1 MDYITI
7 SSPKERRRRIW
18 GDLAEWQRAV
28 VGLFALSLAVNMS
41 NIACIRRLVLKVSEM
56 QEQVR
61 QAEHIRDLAVR
72 ELGEVSLVSARER
85 QSRAEQAA
93 AYEAVGAWEY
103 IGECVITAYC
113 PCGECCGKWSDGV
126 TASGLPAGPGIVA
139 VDPAVIELG
148 STVIIDGQQYL
159 AADTGVTGQ
168 AVDLCMEEH
177 EAAQAF
183 GVRTAEVW
191 VIPAEKEEHHD

>member
-1 MDYITI
+1 MEQRITT
-7 SSPKERRRRIW
+7 RRRFDR
-18 GDLAEWQRAV
+18 LRSSASQWQKAAI
-28 VGLFALSLAVNMS
+28 GLFALSLAVNMS

-72 ELGEVSLVSARER
+72 ELGAVSLASALER
-85 QSRAEQAA
+85 QARAEQAA
-93 AYEAVGAWEY
+93 AYEAVGVWEY

-113 PCGECCGKWSDGV
+113 PCGECCGRWADGV

-139 VDPAVIELG
+139 VDPAVVPLG

-168 AVDLCMEEH
+168 AVDLCMESH
-177 EAAQAF
+177 ASALAF
-183 GVRTAEVW
+183 GRSRQSVWIEV
-191 VIPAEKEEHHD
+191 PGHD

>member
-1 MDYITI
+1 MEQRITT
-7 SSPKERRRRIW
+7 RRRFDR
-18 GDLAEWQRAV
+18 LRSSASQWQKAAI
-28 VGLFALSLAVNMS
+28 GLFALSLAVNMS

-72 ELGEVSLVSARER
+72 ELGAVSLASALER
-85 QSRAEQAA
+85 QARAEQAA

-113 PCGECCGKWSDGV
+113 PCGECCGRWVDGV

-139 VDPAVIELG
+139 VDPAVVPLG

-168 AVDLCMEEH
+168 AVDLCMESH
-177 EAAQAF
+177 AAALAF
-183 GVRTAEVW
+183 GRSRQSVWIEV
-191 VIPAEKEEHHD
+191 PGYD

>member
-1 MDYITI
+1 MEQRITT
-7 SSPKERRRRIW
+7 RRRFDR
-18 GDLAEWQRAV
+18 LRSSASQWQKAAI
-28 VGLFALSLAVNMS
+28 GLFALSLAVNMS

-72 ELGEVSLVSARER
+72 ELGAVSLASARER
-85 QSRAEQAA
+85 QARAEQAA

-113 PCGECCGKWSDGV
+113 PCGECCGRWADGV

-139 VDPAVIELG
+139 VDPAVVPLG

-168 AVDLCMEEH
+168 AVDLCMESH
-177 EAAQAF
+177 AAALAF
-183 GVRTAEVW
+183 GRSRQSVWIEV
-191 VIPAEKEEHHD
+191 PGHD

>member
-18 GDLAEWQRAV
+18 GELAAWQRAV

-72 ELGEVSLVSARER
+72 ELGAVSLASARER
-85 QSRAEQAA
+85 QAREEQAR

-103 IGECVITAYC
+103 VGECTVTAYC
-113 PCGECCGKWSDGV
+113 PCELCCGQWADGL
-126 TASGLPAGPGIVA
+126 TAAGLPASPGIIA
-139 VDPAVIELG
+139 VDPEIIPLG
-148 STVIIDGQQYL
+148 STVIVDGQRYL

-191 VIPAEKEEHHD
+191 VIPAGSEKS

>member
-1 MDYITI
+1 MEQRITT
-7 SSPKERRRRIW
+7 RRRFDR
-18 GDLAEWQRAV
+18 LRSSASQWQKAAI
-28 VGLFALSLAVNMS
+28 GLFALSLAVNMS

-72 ELGEVSLVSARER
+72 ELGAVSLASARER
-85 QSRAEQAA
+85 QARAEQAA

-113 PCGECCGKWSDGV
+113 PCGECCGRWADGV

-139 VDPAVIELG
+139 VDPAVIPLG
-148 STVIIDGQQYL
+148 STIVINGQQYL

-168 AVDLCMEEH
+168 AVDLCMESH
-177 EAAQAF
+177 ASALAF
-183 GVRTAEVW
+183 GRSRQSVWIEV
-191 VIPAEKEEHHD
+191 PGHD

>member
-1 MDYITI
+1 MEQRITT
-7 SSPKERRRRIW
+7 RRRFDR
-18 GDLAEWQRAV
+18 LRSSASQWQKAAI
-28 VGLFALSLAVNMS
+28 GLFALSLAVNMS

-72 ELGEVSLVSARER
+72 ELGAVSLASALER
-85 QSRAEQAA
+85 QARAEQAA

-113 PCGECCGKWSDGV
+113 PCGECCGRWADGV

-139 VDPAVIELG
+139 VDPAVVPLG

-168 AVDLCMEEH
+168 AVDLCMESH
-177 EAAQAF
+177 ASALAF
-183 GVRTAEVW
+183 GRSRQSVWIEV
-191 VIPAEKEEHHD
+191 PGHD

>member
-1 MDYITI
+1 MEQRITT
-7 SSPKERRRRIW
+7 RRRFDR
-18 GDLAEWQRAV
+18 LRSSASQWQKAAI
-28 VGLFALSLAVNMS
+28 GLFALSLAVNMS

-72 ELGEVSLVSARER
+72 ELGAVSLASARER
-85 QSRAEQAA
+85 QARAEQAA
-93 AYEAVGAWEY
+93 AYEAVGVWEY

-113 PCGECCGKWSDGV
+113 PCGECCGRWADGV

-139 VDPAVIELG
+139 VDPEVIPLG

-168 AVDLCMEEH
+168 AVDLCMESH
-177 EAAQAF
+177 ASALAF
-183 GVRTAEVW
+183 GRSRQSVWIEV
-191 VIPAEKEEHHD
+191 PGHD

>member
-1 MDYITI
+1 MEQRITT
-7 SSPKERRRRIW
+7 RRRFDR
-18 GDLAEWQRAV
+18 LRSSASQWQKAAI
-28 VGLFALSLAVNMS
+28 GLFALSLAVNMS

-72 ELGEVSLVSARER
+72 ELGAVSLASALER
-85 QSRAEQAA
+85 QARAEQAA

-113 PCGECCGKWSDGV
+113 PCGECCGRWADGV

-139 VDPAVIELG
+139 VDPAVVPLG

-168 AVDLCMEEH
+168 AVDLCMESH
-177 EAAQAF
+177 AAALAF
-183 GVRTAEVW
+183 GRSRQSVWIEV
-191 VIPAEKEEHHD
+191 PGYD

>member
-1 MDYITI
+1 MEQRITT
-7 SSPKERRRRIW
+7 RRRFDR
-18 GDLAEWQRAV
+18 LRSSASQWQKAAI
-28 VGLFALSLAVNMS
+28 GLFALSLAVNMS

-72 ELGEVSLVSARER
+72 ELGAVSLASALER
-85 QSRAEQAA
+85 QARAEQAA

-113 PCGECCGKWSDGV
+113 PCGECCGRWADGV

-139 VDPAVIELG
+139 VDPEVIPLG

-168 AVDLCMEEH
+168 AVDLCMESH
-177 EAAQAF
+177 AAALAF
-183 GVRTAEVW
+183 GRSRQSVWIEV
-191 VIPAEKEEHHD
+191 PGYD

>member
-1 MDYITI
+1 MEQRITT
-7 SSPKERRRRIW
+7 RRRFDR
-18 GDLAEWQRAV
+18 LRSSASQWQKAAI
-28 VGLFALSLAVNMS
+28 GLFALSLAVNMS

-72 ELGEVSLVSARER
+72 ELGAVSLASARER
-85 QSRAEQAA
+85 QARAEQAA

-113 PCGECCGKWSDGV
+113 PCGECCGRWADGV

-139 VDPAVIELG
+139 VDPEVIPLG

-168 AVDLCMEEH
+168 AVDLCMESH
-177 EAAQAF
+177 AAALAF
-183 GVRTAEVW
+183 GRSRQSVWIEV
-191 VIPAEKEEHHD
+191 PGYD

>member
-1 MDYITI
+1 MEQRITT
-7 SSPKERRRRIW
+7 RRRFDR
-18 GDLAEWQRAV
+18 LRSSASQWQKAAI
-28 VGLFALSLAVNMS
+28 GLFALSLAVNMS

-72 ELGEVSLVSARER
+72 ELGAVSLASALER
-85 QSRAEQAA
+85 QARAEQAA

-113 PCGECCGKWSDGV
+113 PCGECCGRWVDGV

-139 VDPAVIELG
+139 VDPAVVPLG

-168 AVDLCMEEH
+168 AVDLCMESH
-177 EAAQAF
+177 ASALAF
-183 GVRTAEVW
+183 GRSRQSVWIEV
-191 VIPAEKEEHHD
+191 PGHD

>member
-1 MDYITI
+1 MEQRITT
-7 SSPKERRRRIW
+7 RRRFDR
-18 GDLAEWQRAV
+18 LRSSASQWQKAAI
-28 VGLFALSLAVNMS
+28 GLFALSLAVNMS

-72 ELGEVSLVSARER
+72 ELGAVSLASALER
-85 QSRAEQAA
+85 QARAEQAA

-113 PCGECCGKWSDGV
+113 PCGECCGRWVDGV

-139 VDPAVIELG
+139 VDPAVIPLG
-148 STVIIDGQQYL
+148 STIVINGQQYL

-168 AVDLCMEEH
+168 AVDLCMESH
-177 EAAQAF
+177 ASALAF
-183 GVRTAEVW
+183 GRSRQSVWIEV
-191 VIPAEKEEHHD
+191 PGHD

>member
-1 MDYITI
+1 MEQRITT
-7 SSPKERRRRIW
+7 RRRFDR
-18 GDLAEWQRAV
+18 LRSSASQWQKAAI
-28 VGLFALSLAVNMS
+28 GLFALSLAVNMS

-72 ELGEVSLVSARER
+72 ELGAVSLASARER
-85 QSRAEQAA
+85 QARAEQAA

-113 PCGECCGKWSDGV
+113 PCGECCGRWADGV

-139 VDPAVIELG
+139 VDPEVIPLG

-168 AVDLCMEEH
+168 AVDLCMESH
-177 EAAQAF
+177 AAALAF
-183 GVRTAEVW
+183 GRSRQSVWIEV
-191 VIPAEKEEHHD
+191 PGHD

>member
-18 GDLAEWQRAV
+18 GELAEWQRAV

-61 QAEHIRDLAVR
+61 QAEHIRDQAVR
-72 ELGEVSLVSARER
+72 ELGAVSLASARER
-85 QSRAEQAA
+85 QARAEQAA
-93 AYEAVGAWEY
+93 AYEAIGAWEY
-103 IGECVITAYC
+103 LGECTVTAYC
-113 PCGECCGKWSDGV
+113 PCELCCGQWADGL
-126 TASGLPAGPGIVA
+126 TATGLPASQGVVA
-139 VDPAVIELG
+139 VDPAVIPLG
-148 STVIIDGQQYL
+148 STVILDGQRYL

-191 VIPAEKEEHHD
+191 VIPAEKEEHHG

>member
-1 MDYITI
+1 MEQRITT
-7 SSPKERRRRIW
+7 RRRFDR
-18 GDLAEWQRAV
+18 LRSSASQWQKAAI
-28 VGLFALSLAVNMS
+28 GLFALSLAVNMS

-72 ELGEVSLVSARER
+72 ELGAVSLASARER
-85 QSRAEQAA
+85 QARAEQAA
-93 AYEAVGAWEY
+93 AYEAVGVWEY

-113 PCGECCGKWSDGV
+113 PCGECCGRWADGV

-139 VDPAVIELG
+139 VDPEVIPLG

-168 AVDLCMEEH
+168 AVDLCMESH
-177 EAAQAF
+177 AAALAF
-183 GVRTAEVW
+183 GRSRQSVWIEV
-191 VIPAEKEEHHD
+191 PGYD

>member
-1 MDYITI
+1 MEQRITT
-7 SSPKERRRRIW
+7 RRRFDR
-18 GDLAEWQRAV
+18 LRSSASQWQKAAI
-28 VGLFALSLAVNMS
+28 GLFALSLAVNMS

-72 ELGEVSLVSARER
+72 ELGAVSLASARER
-85 QSRAEQAA
+85 QARAEQAA

-113 PCGECCGKWSDGV
+113 PCGECCGRWADGV

-139 VDPAVIELG
+139 VDPAVVPLG

-168 AVDLCMEEH
+168 AVDLCMESH
-177 EAAQAF
+177 ASALAF
-183 GVRTAEVW
+183 GRSRQSVWIEV
-191 VIPAEKEEHHD
+191 PGYD

>member
-1 MDYITI
+1 MEQRITT
-7 SSPKERRRRIW
+7 RRRFDR
-18 GDLAEWQRAV
+18 LRSSASQWQKAAI
-28 VGLFALSLAVNMS
+28 GLFALSLAVNMS

-72 ELGEVSLVSARER
+72 ELGAVSLASALER
-85 QSRAEQAA
+85 QARAEQAA

-113 PCGECCGKWSDGV
+113 PCGECCGRWADGV

-139 VDPAVIELG
+139 VDPAVVPLG

-168 AVDLCMEEH
+168 AVDLCMESH
-177 EAAQAF
+177 AAALAF
-183 GVRTAEVW
+183 GRSRQSVWIEV
-191 VIPAEKEEHHD
+191 PGHD

>member
-1 MDYITI
+1 MEQRITT
-7 SSPKERRRRIW
+7 RRRFDR
-18 GDLAEWQRAV
+18 LRSSASQWQKAAI
-28 VGLFALSLAVNMS
+28 GLFALSLAVNMS

-72 ELGEVSLVSARER
+72 ELGAVSLASALER
-85 QSRAEQAA
+85 QARAEQAA

-113 PCGECCGKWSDGV
+113 PCGECCGRWADGV

-139 VDPAVIELG
+139 VDPAVVPLG

-168 AVDLCMEEH
+168 AVDLCMESH
-177 EAAQAF
+177 ASALAF
-183 GVRTAEVW
+183 GRSRQSVWIEV
-191 VIPAEKEEHHD
+191 PGYD